1 MAGLKISSTKE
12 MKKRD
17 GEKGTENHFFPP
29 LLVVD
34 KTRAAVGALG
44 EIIRILGWFGGDSLL
59 CEPNCRQLVARH
71 CLTRH

>member
-34 KTRAAVGALG
+34 KTRAAVGSSQP
-44 EIIRILGWFGGDSLL
+44 W
-59 CEPNCRQLVARH
+59 QARPWA
-71 CLTRH
+71 REQ